1 MRKNIFG
8 LSILEALLSL
18 ALAYRFCLLGISIPL
33 LEVVLAASGT
43 LLPASHLSQTYH
55 PALVSTLVYCELHSR
70 RLMHN
75 CILGSKK

>member
-33 LEVVLAASGT
+33 LVILLLAIS
-43 LLPASHLSQTYH
+43 S
-55 PALVSTLVYCELHSR
+55 
-70 RLMHN
+70 
-75 CILGSKK
+75 